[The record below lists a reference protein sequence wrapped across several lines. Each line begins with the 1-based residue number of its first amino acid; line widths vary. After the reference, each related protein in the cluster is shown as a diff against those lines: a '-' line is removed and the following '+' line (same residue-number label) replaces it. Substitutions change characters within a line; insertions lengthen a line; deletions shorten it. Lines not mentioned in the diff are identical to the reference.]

1 MASNQLVI
9 MPWGQSIEDTQ
20 DKIYLDF
27 QHILDEIDPR
37 VMVYSDPNTTGES
50 RSKSIKFVGDSA
62 TGGTST
68 NLMLTVVQDV
78 DNTLT
83 VSLGEAVTKKV

>member
-9 MPWGQSIEDTQ
+9 MPWGQSIEETQ

-27 QHILDEIDPR
+27 QYILDEVDPR
-37 VMVYSDPNTTGES
+37 VMVYSDPNITGES
-50 RSKSIKFVGDSA
+50 RSKSIKFVGDSV